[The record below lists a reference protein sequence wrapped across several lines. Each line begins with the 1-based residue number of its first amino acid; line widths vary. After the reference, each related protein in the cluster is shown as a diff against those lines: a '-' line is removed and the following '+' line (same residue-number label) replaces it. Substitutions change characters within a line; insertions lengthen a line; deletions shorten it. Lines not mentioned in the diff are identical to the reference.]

1 MRILALEFSTR
12 RRSVAVWDTD
22 APAGI
27 APAVAGESAARATP
41 VFSLIETALR
51 RAGLDRKAIERIAVG
66 LGPGSA
72 MGIRAAIA
80 VAQGWHLARG
90 VAVVGRNSLDV
101 LAAGLQAGGMRGR
114 VRLVSD
120 AQRGEWH
127 VARYELGPSRAILV
141 EALRLAPREELLAL
155 LQAGETVLGPDV
167 AAALPGARDAFP
179 EATTLARLATRGAP
193 DLPPERLE
201 PVHLRAPAFV
211 KALSPVPPEDG
222 IHGAQAIF

>member
-1 MRILALEFSTR
+1 MKILALEFSSR
-12 RRSVAVWDTD
+12 VRSVAVWDTE
-22 APAGI
+22 APAWT
-27 APAVAGESAARATP
+27 APAVASESTARATP
-41 VFSLIETALR
+41 VFTLIETALR

-72 MGIRAAIA
+72 TGIRAAIA

-90 VAVVGRNSLDV
+90 VTVVGRNSLDV
-101 LAAGLQAGGMRGR
+101 LAAGLQAGGMRGP

-127 VARYELGPSRAILV
+127 VARYELGPSAAVPV
-141 EALRLAPREELLAL
+141 EELRLVSREQLRAWLHT
-155 LQAGETVLGPDV
+155 GETVLGPDA

-179 EATTLARLATRGAP
+179 EATMLARLAVWCVP
-193 DLPPERLE
+193 DMPPEHLQ

-211 KALSPVPPEDG
+211 KASLPADPNGGPVG
-222 IHGAQAIF
+222 G

>member
-12 RRSVAVWDTD
+12 LRSVAVWDTD
-22 APAGI
+22 APPGT
-27 APAVAGESAARATP
+27 APVVACESAARATP

-51 RAGLDRKAIERIAVG
+51 NAGLDRKAIERIAVG

-72 MGIRAAIA
+72 TGIRAAIA

-90 VAVVGRNSLDV
+90 VTVVGRNSLDV
-101 LAAGLQAGGMRGR
+101 VAAGLPAGGMRGL
-114 VRLVSD
+114 VYLVSD

-127 VARYELGPSRAILV
+127 VARYELGASAAMQVEPFRLVPHEQLRAW
-141 EALRLAPREELLAL
+141 
-155 LQAGETVLGPDV
+155 LQAGETVLGPDA

-179 EATTLARLATRGAP
+179 EAATLARLAAQVAP
-193 DLPPERLE
+193 DVPPERLE

-211 KALSPVPPEDG
+211 KASLPVVPEG
-222 IHGAQAIF
+222 GSAGG